1 MEKQEL
7 DEKIA
12 EASKAIFSYC
22 MARTSSRYDAEDLA
36 QDIVVEI
43 YRSSANIRDDRAFY
57 GFMWAVAGN
66 VYRQWCRKRQQDR
79 EGGFAE
85 ELPAEELLPDSGA
98 ADAFEAVL
106 GEDSD
111 ILLLRRELA
120 LLAEKYRRAT
130 ILYYLENRSCAQIA
144 DILSDSEAMV
154 KYLLFKSRKI
164 VKDGMGMERNY
175 GEQSYNPRRF
185 GFRFWGDVSHYGNVC
200 DGVLAQ
206 NILFACYNDRL
217 GAEQISLE
225 IGVGV
230 PYMEDELK
238 KLCKYDLLHMEGG
251 RYCSNLVI
259 FTREFQR
266 EAGQKTARLK
276 EEIAGKVK
284 QAVLEKEAAIRSL
297 GFGGADMDGNT
308 FRWQTACMLLH
319 YGVICKFQES
329 IALDYPVDVFG
340 SRCFRWGVEKS
351 GADSREARTDSQ
363 KSGADSQEAR
373 TDSQKSGADSQEAR
387 TDSQKSGA
395 DSQETR
401 EREGGVRWGFGNATV
416 EHGSGY
422 VKFMDFPVNGEFVQ
436 HYFFGNQMRTNI
448 FMDIAAGRTAHFS
461 ENDRETAAEMVR
473 AGYVVQK
480 EGTLAV
486 NAPVFTGE
494 QEEMLW
500 KILEEPAEEIAGMCR
515 ALLEEISKVMQ
526 NHVPV
531 HLKKQAKQMPY
542 FVLLGDAVSAPVRC
556 LYGDGFLMPAED
568 GGMLPTTF
576 VVLKEQQKGEYR

>member
-1 MEKQEL
+1 
-7 DEKIA
+7 
-12 EASKAIFSYC
+12 
-22 MARTSSRYDAEDLA
+22 
-36 QDIVVEI
+36 
-43 YRSSANIRDDRAFY
+43 
-57 GFMWAVAGN
+57 
-66 VYRQWCRKRQQDR
+66 
-79 EGGFAE
+79 
-85 ELPAEELLPDSGA
+85 
-98 ADAFEAVL
+98 
-106 GEDSD
+106 
-111 ILLLRRELA
+111 
-120 LLAEKYRRAT
+120 
-130 ILYYLENRSCAQIA
+130 
-144 DILSDSEAMV
+144 
-154 KYLLFKSRKI
+154 
-164 VKDGMGMERNY
+164 
-175 GEQSYNPRRF
+175 
-185 GFRFWGDVSHYGNVC
+185 
-200 DGVLAQ
+200 
-206 NILFACYNDRL
+206 
-217 GAEQISLE
+217 
-225 IGVGV
+225 V

-238 KLCKYDLLHMEGG
+238 KLCKYDLLRMEGG

-276 EEIAGKVK
+276 EEIAGKEK

-351 GADSREARTDSQ
+351 GAYSQ
-363 KSGADSQEAR
+363 KSS
-373 TDSQKSGADSQEAR
+373 ADSQEAR

-401 EREGGVRWGFGNATV
+401 EREGSVRWGFGNATV

-448 FMDIAAGRTAHFS
+448 FMDIAAVRTAHFS

-486 NAPVFTGE
+486 NAPVFTWE

-500 KILEEPAEEIAGMCR
+500 KIL
-515 ALLEEISKVMQ
+515 
-526 NHVPV
+526 
-531 HLKKQAKQMPY
+531 
-542 FVLLGDAVSAPVRC
+542 
-556 LYGDGFLMPAED
+556 
-568 GGMLPTTF
+568 
-576 VVLKEQQKGEYR
+576 